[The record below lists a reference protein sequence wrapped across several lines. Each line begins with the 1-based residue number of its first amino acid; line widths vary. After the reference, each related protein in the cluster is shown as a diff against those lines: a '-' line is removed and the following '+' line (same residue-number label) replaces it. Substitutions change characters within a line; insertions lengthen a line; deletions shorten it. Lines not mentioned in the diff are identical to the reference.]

1 MTKAIGDLKDNE
13 LDILKEIGNIGAG
26 NAITALAKL
35 LSKRVDMSVPRIKIL
50 DFKDIPEILG
60 DPEMQV
66 AGILLGMNGDLT
78 GSILFILRLEAAHA
92 LVNILMG
99 RQDIS
104 QGIEFNEIEIS
115 ALKETG
121 NILAGSYLSALSTM
135 LNLNITPSTPELC
148 IDMAGAIL
156 SVPAIAFGS
165 WGDSV
170 LYIENKFSDGNQDVG
185 GEFFLIPDL
194 QSYEELLRALGV
206 AN

>member
-1 MTKAIGDLKDNE
+1 MTIGINDLKDSE
-13 LDILKEIGNIGAG
+13 LDILREIGNIGAG
-26 NAITALAKL
+26 NAVTALAKL
-35 LSKRVDMSVPRIKIL
+35 LNKRVEMSVPRIKIL

-60 DPEMQV
+60 DPEMSV

-78 GSILFILRLEAAHA
+78 GNILFIMKLESAHS

-99 RQDIS
+99 KQDID
-104 QGIEFNEIEIS
+104 QEVEFNEIEIS

-165 WGDSV
+165 WGESV
-170 LYIENKFSDGNQDVG
+170 LYIENKFSDGTQSVG
-185 GEFFLIPDL
+185 GEFFLIPDVE
-194 QSYEELLRALGV
+194 SYEILLRALGV
-206 AN
+206 MN

>member
-1 MTKAIGDLKDNE
+1 MAIAIGDLKDNE

-26 NAITALAKL
+26 NAVTALAKL
-35 LSKRVDMSVPRIKIL
+35 LSTRVDMSVPRIKIL
-50 DFKDIPEILG
+50 DFRDIPEILG

-92 LVNILMG
+92 LINILMG
-99 RQDIS
+99 RDIS
-104 QGIEFNEIEIS
+104 QGIEFNEIEVS

-165 WGDSV
+165 WGDRV

-185 GEFFLIPDL
+185 GEFFLIPDV
-194 QSYEELLRALGV
+194 QSYEELLKALGV
-206 AN
+206 VI

>member
-1 MTKAIGDLKDNE
+1 MAIEINDLKDKE
-13 LDILKEIGNIGAG
+13 LDILREIANIGAG
-26 NAITALAKL
+26 NAVTALSKL
-35 LSKRVDMSVPRIKIL
+35 LNKRVDMSVPRVKIL

-78 GSILFILRLEAAHA
+78 GSILFILRVEAAHA

-99 RQDIS
+99 KQDI
-104 QGIEFNEIEIS
+104 NEGVQFDEIAVS

-165 WGDSV
+165 WGESV
-170 LYIENKFSDGNQDVG
+170 LYIENKFSDGNKNVG
-185 GEFFLIPDL
+185 GEFFLIPDV
-194 QSYEELLRALGV
+194 QSYEILLKALGV
-206 AN
+206 VS